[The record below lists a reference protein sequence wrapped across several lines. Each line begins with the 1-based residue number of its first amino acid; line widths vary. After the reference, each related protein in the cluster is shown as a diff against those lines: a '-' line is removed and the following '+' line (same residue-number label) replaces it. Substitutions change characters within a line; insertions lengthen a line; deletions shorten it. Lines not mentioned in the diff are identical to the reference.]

1 MHMGFGCKPY
11 TNAKCKLSCQFLS
24 NCKDLNDLLTVYLM
38 QATCKKGAETWQVE
52 SGTSLF
58 VLRMKPAAQNEK
70 MSAREPAWI
79 KSPVTV
85 IHCFILFSLSL
96 YLPSA
101 SQQLH
106 HLIPFSAV
114 LQFLWDGL
122 LLSEREERELHDLK
136 AWENDIE
143 NILPSAKFHVPEDIT
158 PMQ

>member
-11 TNAKCKLSCQFLS
+11 TNAKCKLSWQFLS
-24 NCKDLNDLLTVYLM
+24 NCKDLNDLLTVYLKQGNLQEGSRNM
-38 QATCKKGAETWQVE
+38 NQELHYMFWEWNQQRRTKKCLPGNLHE
-52 SGTSLF
+52 SNLLWLWSTASF
-58 VLRMKPAAQNEK
+58 SFP
-70 MSAREPAWI
+70 
-79 KSPVTV
+79 
-85 IHCFILFSLSL
+85 SLS
-96 YLPSA
+96 LPSA

-114 LQFLWDGL
+114 LQFLRDGL

-158 PMQ
+158 PVQ